1 MSYGVSAALQ
11 QAIYQ
16 RLAADTALST
26 LVSGAIYDAVPAGI
40 ITGTYVSLGP
50 EDVRE
55 RSDKTGHGAL
65 HEVTISVVTD
75 AAGFQAAK
83 EVAAAVSD
91 ALVDASLTLTRGSLV
106 YLNFH
111 RARARRVEDADVRRI
126 DLIFRARVED
136 N

>member
-1 MSYGVSAALQ
+1 MSYGVAAALQ
-11 QAIYQ
+11 QAVYQ
-16 RLAADTALST
+16 HLQADSALTALIG
-26 LVSGAIYDAVPAGI
+26 GAIYDSAPSGI
-40 ITGTYVSLGP
+40 VSGTYVSLGP

-55 RSDKTGHGAL
+55 RSDATGHGAL
-65 HEVTISVVTD
+65 HEITVSVVTD
-75 AAGFQAAK
+75 EAGFQPAK
-83 EVAAAVSD
+83 EAAAAISD

-111 RARARRVEDADVRRI
+111 RARARRVQDGDIRRI

>member
-11 QAIYQ
+11 QAVYQ
-16 RLAADTALST
+16 RLTADTTLAT

-55 RSDKTGHGAL
+55 KSDMTGHGAL
-65 HEVTISVVTD
+65 HEITVSVVTD
-75 AAGFQAAK
+75 AAGFQGAK

-91 ALVDASLTLTRGSLV
+91 ALVDATLILARGTLV

-126 DLIFRARVED
+126 DLTFRARVDD